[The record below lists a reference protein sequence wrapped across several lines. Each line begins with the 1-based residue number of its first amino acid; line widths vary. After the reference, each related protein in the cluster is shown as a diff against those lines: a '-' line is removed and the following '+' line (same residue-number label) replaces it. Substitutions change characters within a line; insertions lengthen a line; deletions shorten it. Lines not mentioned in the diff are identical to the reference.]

1 MQYRWVF
8 LHVVCILTHPMGLSK
23 YAQLVKILSNT
34 THQKKLSHKIYL
46 LYGKIVSRWM
56 RAFWLDPTQS
66 EFCNTNRFYGNGHT
80 LCIFGHK
87 SWQIQNKQVWSEC
100 HIINFLLI
108 LLAQGTLRKI
118 ILALCFLCYSTVTIS
133 GQYSLVWPT
142 YSVNKKLVFLLIC
155 ILLVCILT
163 AFIGTT

>member
-8 LHVVCILTHPMGLSK
+8 LHVVCILTHPMGSSK
-23 YAQLVKILSNT
+23 KKAQFVKILSNT
-34 THQKKLSHKIYL
+34 THQKKLSHKTCV
-46 LYGKIVSRWM
+46 LYGKIVSRWIQ
-56 RAFWLDPTQS
+56 AFWLDPTQS
-66 EFCNTNRFYGNGHT
+66 EFCNTNHFYGNGHT

-87 SWQIQNKQVWSEC
+87 SWQIQNKQVWSKC

-108 LLAQGTLRKI
+108 LLAQGTLRNI
-118 ILALCFLCYSTVTIS
+118 GPVFFFCHSTVTIS
-133 GQYSLVWPT
+133 GQYSLVWPS
-142 YSVNKKLVFLLIC
+142 YSVNKKLVFLLIF

>member
-1 MQYRWVF
+1 MQYHWVF

-46 LYGKIVSRWM
+46 LYGKIVSRWIQ
-56 RAFWLDPTQS
+56 AFWLDPTQS

-100 HIINFLLI
+100 HIIYFSPI
-108 LLAQGTLRKI
+108 LPGTIKI
-118 ILALCFLCYSTVTIS
+118 LWSITYTCLNIYVMVKKTMIKIKECIS
-133 GQYSLVWPT
+133 KGT
-142 YSVNKKLVFLLIC
+142 YHQNK
-155 ILLVCILT
+155 
-163 AFIGTT
+163 GTSRNKNSQN